1 VFKHNFF
8 CRAHCKKVAHF
19 SNKAQDIQQP
29 IGRHLSMYYF
39 PNKVKPGKQKSPG
52 YKGNK
57 RNALEISFLPSCVDF
72 PNFLIF
78 L

>member
-1 VFKHNFF
+1 VFKHDFF
-8 CRAHCKKVAHF
+8 CSAHCKKVVFF

-29 IGRHLSMYYF
+29 IGGHLLMYSF
-39 PNKVKPGKQKSPG
+39 HNKVKPGKQKSPG

-78 L
+78 

>member
-1 VFKHNFF
+1 
-8 CRAHCKKVAHF
+8 
-19 SNKAQDIQQP
+19 
-29 IGRHLSMYYF
+29 MYYF

-72 PNFLIF
+72 PNVWIF
-78 L
+78 FYNIFKSGI